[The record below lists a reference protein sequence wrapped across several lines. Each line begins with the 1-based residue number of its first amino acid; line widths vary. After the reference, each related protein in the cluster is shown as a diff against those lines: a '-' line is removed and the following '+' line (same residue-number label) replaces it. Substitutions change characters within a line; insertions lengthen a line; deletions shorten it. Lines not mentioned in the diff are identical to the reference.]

1 MTTVYDDWMFTD
13 IRAYIELSMGTNT
26 RQNLL
31 RVLNRPNRYLPAVQ
45 FRDIDFDIGPMMDA
59 IKFKK
64 GDERAWAYKSAK
76 ESIDAWFRVFGP
88 GMITEDTPTADIV
101 KKLEGRGTIQYD
113 AYLRQVAKQ
122 RRKEEDDLLSE
133 FEELKQDALR
143 FATVGEWLAHAR
155 MVSEKVRRENA
166 DKRKKNKDGVTVTTM
181 HKAKGRE
188 WKVVFILGANDNV
201 IPGRQAITREDLE
214 EERRILYV
222 AMTRAKDELHIGS
235 TAEPSRFIVQTI
247 EGLRE
252 KYKPTIKK
260 KLAGAPV
267 MHKDYGK
274 GKVVGYTQDRIA
286 VMFEG
291 TVRKFV
297 FPDAFKQGQLEYL

>member
-1 MTTVYDDWMFTD
+1 
-13 IRAYIELSMGTNT
+13 
-26 RQNLL
+26 
-31 RVLNRPNRYLPAVQ
+31 
-45 FRDIDFDIGPMMDA
+45 
-59 IKFKK
+59 
-64 GDERAWAYKSAK
+64 
-76 ESIDAWFRVFGP
+76 
-88 GMITEDTPTADIV
+88 
-101 KKLEGRGTIQYD
+101 
-113 AYLRQVAKQ
+113 
-122 RRKEEDDLLSE
+122 
-133 FEELKQDALR
+133 
-143 FATVGEWLAHAR
+143 

-201 IPGRQAITREDLE
+201 IPGRQVITKEDLE

-222 AMTRAKDELHIGS
+222 AMTRAKDELYIGS

-247 EGLRE
+247 KGLKE
-252 KYKPTIKK
+252 KYTPTIKK

-267 MHKDYGK
+267 LHKDYGK